1 MTIQEEEGT
10 RNARKKKA
18 REDEKIARR
27 DYVALCDFLLL
38 DPGFLDAV

>member
-27 DYVALCDFLLL
+27 AYVALCDFLLL
-38 DPGFLDAV
+38 DPGFLDTV